1 MLTIEDKL
9 RRFKEEKERK
19 AAKEKEK
26 KEKARQEAYKRYQEQ
41 YRLAHGQMK
50 TSKELAHDRMLR
62 RKALEKEKKK
72 KREKEEEK
80 KKYIISRTV
89 SVYSEKWIEREAR
102 EEDLYTKEELMN
114 PPEGETGTIRWD
126 VWERLVNEYRSKLE
140 NERSWK
146 HELSL
151 HNP

>member
-1 MLTIEDKL
+1 MTIKEKL

-41 YRLAHGQMK
+41 YRLAHVQMK
-50 TSKELAHDRMLR
+50 TSAELAHDRMLR
-62 RKALEKEKKK
+62 RKALEKEKRK

-80 KKYIISRTV
+80 KKYITSRTV
-89 SVYSEKWIEREAR
+89 SVYNEKWIEREPR

-114 PPEGETGTIRWD
+114 PPEEESGRINWSTWN
-126 VWERLVNEYRSKLE
+126 RLVNEYRSKLQ

>member
-1 MLTIEDKL
+1 MLTFEEKL
-9 RRFKEEKERK
+9 RRFREEKERQ
-19 AAKEKEK
+19 KEKEK
-26 KEKARQEAYKRYQEQ
+26 KKKEKERQEAYRQYQEQ

-50 TSKELAHDRMLR
+50 TSKELARDRVLR
-62 RKALEKEKKK
+62 RKALEQEKRK
-72 KREKEEEK
+72 KREKEDAK
-80 KKYIISRTV
+80 KKYITSRTV
-89 SVYSEKWIEREAR
+89 SVYGEKWLEREAR
-102 EEDLYTKEELMN
+102 EEDLYTKSELMN
-114 PPEGETGTIRWD
+114 PPEGETGAIRWD

>member
-1 MLTIEDKL
+1 MTYEEKL
-9 RRFKEEKERK
+9 KRFKEEKERK

-50 TSKELAHDRMLR
+50 TSAELARDRMLR
-62 RKALEKEKKK
+62 RKALEEEKRK
-72 KREKEEEK
+72 KREKEDAK
-80 KKYIISRTV
+80 KKYITSRTV
-89 SVYSEKWIEREAR
+89 SVYNEKWIEREAR

-114 PPEGETGTIRWD
+114 PPEGETGVIRWD

-140 NERSWK
+140 NERSWE
-146 HELSL
+146 HEPSL